1 MDTTLLKPPRPREG
15 DHLRWGGLVP
25 GADAL
30 ALASAACAHG
40 GTLVVLTATSA
51 AAERLEHD
59 LRFFLG
65 SSREAKPVLR
75 LPDWETLP
83 YDRFSPHQDL
93 VSDRLL
99 ALSRLAQGD
108 PLVLIVP
115 VATLMQRTAPVAY
128 VSASS
133 LVLDPGQRLGVA
145 RLRET
150 LARAGYR
157 AVENV
162 YEHGEFAVRGS
173 IVDLFPMGHD
183 TPVCIELFDDEIET
197 LRSFDPDTQ
206 RSLAPLERLRLLP
219 GREYPFD
226 EAAIAASA
234 AAGTSISTTTTA
246 PAPTTRKSRAAP
258 RPEASSTSCRS
269 SSTPAPRCSITCP
282 GTACSASRMRR
293 AQRSTTPGRP

>member
-1 MDTTLLKPPRPREG
+1 MNTTLLSPPRARPG
-15 DHLRWGGLVP
+15 DHLRWGGLIP

-30 ALASAACAHG
+30 ALASVAREHP
-40 GTLVVLTATSA
+40 GTMVVLTAGSA
-51 AAERLEHD
+51 TAERIEYD
-59 LRFFLG
+59 LRFFLAG
-65 SSREAKPVLR
+65 AGTAKPVLR

-108 PLVLIVP
+108 PVVLIVP

-133 LVLDPGQRLGVA
+133 LALDPGQRLGVA
-145 RLRET
+145 QLRNT

-157 AVENV
+157 AVDNV

-183 TPVCIELFDDEIET
+183 TPVRIELFDDEIET
-197 LRSFDPDTQ
+197 LRSFDPETQ

-226 EAAIAASA
+226 DASIARVLAD
-234 AAGTSISTTTTA
+234 
-246 PAPTTRKSRAAP
+246 TRHY
-258 RPEASSTSCRS
+258 EEICRS
-269 SSTPAPRCSITCP
+269 GAPMTV
-282 GTACSASRMRR
+282 TAAYDGMEIDL
-293 AQRSTTPGRP
+293 